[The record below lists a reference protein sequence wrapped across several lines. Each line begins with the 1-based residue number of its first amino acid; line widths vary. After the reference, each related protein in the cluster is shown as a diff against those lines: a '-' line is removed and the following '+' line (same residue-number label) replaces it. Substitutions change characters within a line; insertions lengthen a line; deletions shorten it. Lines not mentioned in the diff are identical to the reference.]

1 MEKVIINSFEELEA
15 LTGKDLGVSEYHQI
29 TQEQIN
35 KFADAT
41 LDHQWIHVDVEKAK
55 TESQFGSTIAHGYLT
70 ISILPHLWNQIVDVR
85 NLKMQVNYGIEKFK
99 FNAPVVVDSKVR
111 LHAKVNKVVNL
122 RGNIIPVIDL
132 RKRFGLEKKDFDEE
146 TRIIIVNV
154 NELNIG
160 MVVDSSSEVLQ
171 LDRERVDAAPSISN
185 NASINFVKEI
195 GKSDG
200 RIVMLIDLKKVLGV
214 EELELD

>member
-1 MEKVIINSFEELEA
+1 M
-15 LTGKDLGVSEYHQI
+15 
-29 TQEQIN
+29 
-35 KFADAT
+35 
-41 LDHQWIHVDVEKAK
+41 
-55 TESQFGSTIAHGYLT
+55 STIREYVIFKLAGEH
-70 ISILPHLWNQIVDVR
+70 
-85 NLKMQVNYGIEKFK
+85 YGIDIGNVENIEKPF
-99 FNAPVVVDSKVR
+99 AITRVPYTEEYIVG
-111 LHAKVNKVVNL
+111 VVNL

-132 RKRFGLEKKDFDEE
+132 RKRFGIEKKDFDEE